1 MEWVWGVFQSCV
13 NYALKFI
20 YSITA
25 MKAVIFTAMY
35 WVLKTIWD
43 YALELVGG
51 FSLDSVSSAISAI
64 PQDVVFFLLVFRL
77 DIGLP
82 MLLAAWVL
90 RFAIRRIP
98 VIG

>member
-1 MEWVWGVFQSCV
+1 MEWVWGVFQSTI

-20 YSITA
+20 YSATA
-25 MKAVIFTAMY
+25 IKAVLFTAMY

-51 FSLDSVSSAISAI
+51 FSLDSLSTAIGGLPA
-64 PQDVVFFLLVFRL
+64 DVVFFLLVFRV
-77 DIGLP
+77 DVGVP
-82 MLLAAWVL
+82 MILGALVL